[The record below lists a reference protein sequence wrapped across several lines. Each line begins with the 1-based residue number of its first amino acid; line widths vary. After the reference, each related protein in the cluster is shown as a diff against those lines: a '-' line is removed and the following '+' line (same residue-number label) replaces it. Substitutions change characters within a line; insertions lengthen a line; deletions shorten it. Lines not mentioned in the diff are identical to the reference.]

1 MSYDIEF
8 LAAKN
13 GSETIRVN
21 QYFLHSKYDPN
32 REAERIIKKEYKE
45 NYVHIL
51 FGYGKGYLADTFYQ
65 HQKNHEIL
73 LIMDPIKEELHI
85 ENKEIFNFEMLN
97 QFKIK
102 LENSLEYFDT
112 EVHVICSPNYENLF
126 PKEYKE
132 ILQLIKE
139 VQITNKVISS
149 TIERYS
155 DQWQENLLHNMVYL
169 IEDQLLEVYYKQV
182 QKPIVIASGGPS
194 LSKQLSI
201 IKEYRET
208 IFLMA
213 AGSTINSLLHEGII
227 PDMVVSIDG
236 GDINYQHF
244 KDITIDIPL
253 VYSLNNHYKI
263 QKEWKGLR
271 YVFIDLKDSDM
282 QAKISKKYN
291 INLPLIQGGGSV
303 ANYCYSI
310 ATALTDKPIALIGQD
325 LAYTDLQSHAVGNRS
340 GGEISQEFL
349 LNRKAFET
357 LDCNG
362 KKTYTDYPFM
372 SMKKDFEELVVE
384 YPPATF
390 VYNCTEA
397 GIPIEGIANLDFIE
411 FIKEFSLKNGNINN
425 TVMYSDNHVEWSL
438 LKRNFVTEITLC
450 TKLEKECLDII
461 LIMKQDYYR
470 KQFSSTTLKALKNID
485 LKLKETIEN
494 EIMLGSSLEPL
505 IRAVLLG
512 YKGHSSETEEE
523 KFDRV
528 YNQNIHWYQGIAD
541 AMKNM
546 QNYIENAIELGD
558 ELYCK
563 S

>member
-1 MSYDIEF
+1 MLYNIEY
-8 LAAKN
+8 LETRN
-13 GSETIRVN
+13 GGKTIRVN
-21 QYFLHSKYDPN
+21 QYLLHSKYNPN
-32 REAERIIKKEYKE
+32 KEAERIIKKEYKE

-51 FGYGKGYLADTFYQ
+51 FGYGRGYLADAFYQ
-65 HQKNHEIL
+65 HQKNSEVL
-73 LIMDPIKEELHI
+73 LIIDPIKEELHI
-85 ENKEIFNFEMLN
+85 ENKEVFNFEMLD

-112 EVHVICSPNYENLF
+112 EVHVICSPNYEKLF
-126 PKEYKE
+126 PEEYKG
-132 ILQLIKE
+132 ILQLVKE
-139 VQITNKVISS
+139 VQITNKVISN

-155 DQWQENLLHNMVYL
+155 EQWQENLIHNMVYL
-169 IEDQLLEVYYKQV
+169 IEDQLLDVYYKQV

-201 IKEYRET
+201 IKEHRAT

-227 PDMVVSIDG
+227 PDMVVSVDG
-236 GDINYQHF
+236 GDMNYQHF
-244 KDITIDIPL
+244 KDITINIPL

-263 QKEWKGLR
+263 QKEWNGLR
-271 YVFIDLKDSDM
+271 YVFIDLKDTDM
-282 QAKISKKYN
+282 QAKINKKYN

-325 LAYTDLQSHAVGNRS
+325 LAYTNLQSHAVGNRS

-349 LNRKAFET
+349 LNRKAFEI

-397 GIPIEGIANLDFIE
+397 GIPIEGITNLDFIE
-411 FIKEFSLKNGNINN
+411 FIKKFSSKNVNVDN
-425 TVMYSDNHVEWSL
+425 TKMYSKSHIEWSL
-438 LKRNFVTEITLC
+438 LKENFITEISLC
-450 TKLEKECLDII
+450 TKLAKECSDMI

-512 YKGHSSETEEE
+512 YKGHSGETEEE

-528 YNQNIHWYQGIAD
+528 YKQNIHWYQGIAD

-546 QNYIENAIELGD
+546 QNYIENAIKLGD
-558 ELYCK
+558 ELY
-563 S
+563 